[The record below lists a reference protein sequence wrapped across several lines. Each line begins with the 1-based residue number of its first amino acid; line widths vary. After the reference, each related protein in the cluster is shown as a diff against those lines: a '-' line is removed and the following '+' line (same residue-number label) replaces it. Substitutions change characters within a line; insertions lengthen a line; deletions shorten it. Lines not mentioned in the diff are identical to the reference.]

1 MTTRVWTDID
11 FERDGKQFGWLY
23 LPHSV
28 TRSGYGNLATA
39 IAVIRNGR
47 GPTALLMAGN
57 HGDEYEGQV
66 VLSRMIRELEPS
78 AIHGRVI
85 IVPTANVAA
94 ALAGVRTSPIDE
106 GNLNRAFPGDPNA
119 TPTFAMAHYYDSVL
133 FPMAD
138 AFIDV
143 HSGGTSMDYLPFA
156 SICLSGDPT
165 TDARAKSLLAAFG
178 APISIVWDA
187 VDLRMAEV
195 AAAKRGVAAV
205 SGEFGG
211 GGTVARG
218 GVAIVRSGIE
228 NALRHL
234 GILPAN
240 GAKPANSRLMEI
252 PTNDFY
258 VFCPEAGLFEPQAV
272 LGDSVRSSD
281 ACGLIHFVDNPARE
295 PVQVRFR
302 ADGLVV
308 CRRHPARVERGDC
321 LAHLARDVAA

>member
-11 FERDGKQFGWLY
+11 FERDGKQIDWLY

-39 IAVIRNGR
+39 IAVIKNGK

-66 VLSRMIRELEPS
+66 VLTRMIRELEPA
-78 AIHGRVI
+78 AIGGRVI

-106 GNLNRAFPGDPNA
+106 GNLNRAFPGEPNG
-119 TPTFAMAHYYDSVL
+119 TTTFAMAHYYDSVL

-156 SICLSGDPT
+156 SICLSGNAA
-165 TDARAKSLLAAFG
+165 TDARANSLLAAFG

-218 GVAIVRSGIE
+218 GVEVVLRGIE

-234 GILPAN
+234 GILSAP
-240 GAKPANSRLMEI
+240 GAPKPVNSRRMEI
-252 PTNDFY
+252 PSNDFY
-258 VFCPEAGLFEPQAV
+258 VFATEGGLFEPQAE
-272 LGDSVRSSD
+272 LGDMVRAGD
-281 ACGLIHFVDNPARE
+281 PCGIIHFVDNPARE
-295 PVQVRFR
+295 PVVARFR
-302 ADGLVV
+302 TDGLLV

-321 LAHLARDVAA
+321 LAHLARDAA

>member
-1 MTTRVWTDID
+1 
-11 FERDGKQFGWLY
+11 
-23 LPHSV
+23 
-28 TRSGYGNLATA
+28 
-39 IAVIRNGR
+39 
-47 GPTALLMAGN
+47 MAGN

-66 VLSRMIRELEPS
+66 VLTRMIRELEPS
-78 AIHGRVI
+78 EIRGRVI

-94 ALAGVRTSPIDE
+94 SLAGVRTSPIDE
-106 GNLNRAFPGDPNA
+106 VNLNRAFPGEANA
-119 TPTFAMAHYYDSVL
+119 TPTFAMAHYYDSFL

-156 SICLSGDPT
+156 SISTSGDAAV
-165 TDARAKSLLAAFG
+165 DARATLLLTAFG

-195 AAAKRGVAAV
+195 AAARRGVAAV

-218 GVAIVRSGIE
+218 GVQIVRRGIS

-240 GAKPANSRLMEI
+240 EIKPANSRLMEI
-252 PTNDFY
+252 PSNDFY
-258 VFCPEAGLFEPQAV
+258 VFAAEAGLFEPQAE
-272 LGDSVRSSD
+272 LGDMVRSGD
-281 ACGLIHFVDNPARE
+281 PCGLIHFVDNPARE
-295 PVQVRFR
+295 PVQAFFR
-302 ADGLVV
+302 TDGLLV

-321 LAHLARDVAA
+321 LGHLARDAAA